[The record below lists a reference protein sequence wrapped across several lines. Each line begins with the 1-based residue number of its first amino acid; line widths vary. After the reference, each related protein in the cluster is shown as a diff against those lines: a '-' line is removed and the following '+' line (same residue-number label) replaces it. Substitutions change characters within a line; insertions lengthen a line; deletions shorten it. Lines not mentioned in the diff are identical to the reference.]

1 MSFPRTDCVPET
13 QQLGLPETTHS
24 KRAGNQQGD
33 FGKHVITEQRKP
45 EWLDLKSAH
54 RYASVSARTL
64 RAWIQR
70 SVEPLP
76 VVRLGEKTMVRRR
89 TFDQWLETYQPVV
102 AGLSSFLR
110 NESSRPSPW
119 FPNHTVG
126 SVICGREVDAMDWLA
141 NSNFAS
147 PAVAWD
153 SCVRGDWMMWL
164 LEHTNPLTDEQV
176 DELGRALDPFLVKRH
191 AAQSPAETKQAAAEF
206 ELAKANALR
215 KMVGNPWR
223 SQNGTT

>member
-1 MSFPRTDCVPET
+1 MTAQFQRDRNGTFAPKKAV
-13 QQLGLPETTHS
+13 
-24 KRAGNQQGD
+24 
-33 FGKHVITEQRKP
+33 GKHVIPEQRKP

-64 RAWIQR
+64 REWIQR
-70 SVEPLP
+70 PVDPLP
-76 VVRLGEKTMVRRR
+76 VMQGKDETVIRRR
-89 TFDQWLETYQPVV
+89 TLDQWLETHQPVV

-110 NESSRPSPW
+110 NVRSRPSPW

-141 NSNFAS
+141 NGNFAS

-176 DELGRALDPFLVKRH
+176 DELGRALEPFSVKWR
-191 AAQSPAETKQAAAEF
+191 AAQSPDETKQAAAAR

-223 SQNGTT
+223 AQNGNT